1 MRVSIDDL
9 VDGRIKKV
17 GPLAI
22 SPVKRISDLLASIWK
37 SGLEARSLS
46 ADQLE
51 GLLSWRCC

>member
-1 MRVSIDDL
+1 MRVSIVDL
-9 VDGRIKKV
+9 VDGQKKKV
-17 GPLAI
+17 GVHAI

-51 GLLSWRCC
+51 GLLSCRYC